1 MVKLFC
7 TITGVTRPFAV
18 EIDANLSVDDL
29 KKAIKK
35 VVKPNGIRKIEEVPQ
50 LWRLMNLGGMYAIE
64 QMDPFLSLN
73 NPRYFG
79 ENFTPGNGHIHVL
92 VVVTEIPTS
101 TALDDLEKFAQ
112 ECVLLAEVVRFC

>member
-29 KKAIKK
+29 KKAIK
-35 VVKPNGIRKIEEVPQ
+35 KIEEVPQ

>member
-35 VVKPNGIRKIEEVPQ
+35 VVKPNGIRKVETNG
-50 LWRLMNLGGMYAIE
+50 LRL
-64 QMDPFLSLN
+64 FLANS
-73 NPRYFG
+73 G
-79 ENFTPGNGHIHVL
+79 
-92 VVVTEIPTS
+92 
-101 TALDDLEKFAQ
+101 
-112 ECVLLAEVVRFC
+112 